1 MILSLSNLSEY
12 AATWW
17 LGASEITLIVSAVI
31 LTFGLVGEWPDSE
44 SWKRHTLYKLAKFAV
59 VLGVVGELI
68 GDAGIFETSARLSV
82 LQNAA
87 IEQAKS
93 KAANAEERAGS
104 ANERAAKLE
113 RENLEIREKVAGRRI
128 SKEQHDEI
136 VKLLSPEPAT
146 FDLEA
151 MQESETGL
159 FASDILKTLTDAGWT
174 LHQKLLPMGVIWTN
188 LNIFLT
194 DDPAAGRLAAAFQ
207 AAGIAF
213 GIGNEK
219 RDRVTVMVGGKP
231 SPF

>member
-1 MILSLSNLSEY
+1 MILSLSNLPES
-12 AATWW
+12 ATTWW
-17 LGASEITLIVSAVI
+17 LGTSEITLIVSAVI

-44 SWKRHTLYKLAKFAV
+44 SWKRRTLYKLAKFAV

-87 IEQAKS
+87 IDQAKA

-136 VKLLSPEPAT
+136 VKLLSPAPAT

-151 MQESETGL
+151 MQESEAGL

-174 LHQKLLPMGVIWTN
+174 LHQKSLPMGVIWTN
-188 LNIFLT
+188 LNIFPT
-194 DDPAAGRLAAAFQ
+194 DDPAVGRLAAAFR
-207 AAGIAF
+207 AAGIVF

>member
-1 MILSLSNLSEY
+1 MILSLSNLPES
-12 AATWW
+12 ATTWW
-17 LGASEITLIVSAVI
+17 LGTSEITLIVSAVI

-44 SWKRHTLYKLAKFAV
+44 SWKRRTLYKLAKFAV

-87 IEQAKS
+87 IDQAKA

-136 VKLLSPEPAT
+136 VKLLSPAPAT

-151 MQESETGL
+151 MQESEAGL
-159 FASDILKTLTDAGWT
+159 FKTITQTRQSPIRRSGY
-174 LHQKLLPMGVIWTN
+174 PPR
-188 LNIFLT
+188 LN
-194 DDPAAGRLAAAFQ
+194 
-207 AAGIAF
+207 
-213 GIGNEK
+213 
-219 RDRVTVMVGGKP
+219 P
-231 SPF
+231 SCDH